1 MKDDKR
7 RERHSSR
14 NSTQRREKC
23 PRQGGSR
30 RDGYQNRSYSH
41 ASVQKCTSCGYAHE
55 GKPCPARGQTCH
67 QCNGRDYFKICCR
80 SRKPSVTTRKKV
92 HVVDEHDFVV
102 DSVDESN
109 NNDSWIVPLLV
120 QNVMIPMKL
129 DTGSDVNILPLADFN
144 SLKDRPKL
152 RQTQVKLTA
161 YNGEDIPV
169 KRQAVLA
176 LKHRGHTQR
185 ALFVICPGQVQPIL
199 GRNMCDDMGLGK
211 RVLAVEQKEEKFMDE
226 YEDLFKGLGCV
237 PGEISIQLRPDA
249 EPVVEPCRKVPFG
262 KFKELE
268 EELKRMEEN
277 DVITKITEPTDWV
290 NSLHLVY

>member
-1 MKDDKR
+1 M
-7 RERHSSR
+7 H
-14 NSTQRREKC
+14 
-23 PRQGGSR
+23 
-30 RDGYQNRSYSH
+30 
-41 ASVQKCTSCGYAHE
+41 
-55 GKPCPARGQTCH
+55 
-67 QCNGRDYFKICCR
+67 I
-80 SRKPSVTTRKKV
+80 
-92 HVVDEHDFVV
+92 VDEHDFGV
-102 DSVDESN
+102 DSIDESN

-129 DTGSDVNILPLADFN
+129 DTGSDVNILPLDDFN
-144 SLKDRPKL
+144 SLQNRPNL

-161 YNGEDIPV
+161 YNGEYIPV
-169 KRQAVLA
+169 KGQAVLA

-199 GRNMCDDMGLGK
+199 GRKICDDMGLVK
-211 RVLAVEQKEEKFMDE
+211 RVLDVEQKEEHIMDE
-226 YEDLFKGLGCV
+226 YQELFKGLGCV

-262 KFKELE
+262 KLKELE

-290 NSLHLVY
+290 NSLHLVYKPDGSLRVCIDPRNLNRAIRREHFKLPTREEIMAKMSNGKYFSKIDCTRGFWQLKLD